1 MKVDEPLTPYN
12 NNHNNNNNMNDEEIC
27 SDEESNDGVDAFK
40 LEEEY
45 YIFEFYSFHFSN

>member
-12 NNHNNNNNMNDEEIC
+12 NYKMTDNE

-45 YIFEFYSFHFSN
+45 FCFKNL